1 MAKNTGGM
9 SWRGFFNLL
18 SFIAVVCI
26 GLAFVIGKIGGG
38 SLANSLREI
47 SEILAYV
54 IVGISSFF
62 FAYNRR
68 HWAYF
73 VVWVVCVTLIVV
85 FMII

>member
-18 SFIAVVCI
+18 AFISVVCI
-26 GLAFVIGKIGGG
+26 GLAFTIGKIGGG
-38 SLANSLREI
+38 NLASSLRQV
-47 SEILAYV
+47 SDILAYC
-54 IVGISSFF
+54 IVAISSFF

-73 VVWVVCVTLIVV
+73 VVWAVCVALIIV

>member
-9 SWRGFFNLL
+9 SWRSFFNLL
-18 SFIAVVCI
+18 AFISVVCI

-38 SLANSLREI
+38 NLASSLRQV
-47 SEILAYV
+47 SDILAYT
-54 IVGISSFF
+54 IVGISSFI

-73 VVWVVCVTLIVV
+73 VIWVVCVTLIVV

>member
-9 SWRGFFNLL
+9 SWRSFFNLL
-18 SFIAVVCI
+18 AFISIVCI

-38 SLANSLREI
+38 NLASSLRQI
-47 SEILAYV
+47 SDIIAYV

-62 FAYNRR
+62 FVYSKR
-68 HWAYF
+68 HWAYL
-73 VVWVVCVTLIVV
+73 VIWIVCIALIVI